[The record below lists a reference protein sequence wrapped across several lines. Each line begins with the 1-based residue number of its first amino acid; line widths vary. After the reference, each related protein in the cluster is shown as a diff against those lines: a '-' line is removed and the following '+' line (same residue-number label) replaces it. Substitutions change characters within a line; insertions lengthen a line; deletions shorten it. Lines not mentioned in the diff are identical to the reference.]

1 MIFGI
6 KQIIKMLFQQLI
18 LPVVYNACTAKPVIP
33 GTVILADA
41 HHDEIPF
48 SMLAIKEE
56 LSRHPEL
63 QVTEMYWNNNES
75 SPVKIFRNMVSFMKK
90 YATTETVII
99 CDNFL
104 PAASCKKRSET
115 QVIQL
120 WHACGAFKKF
130 GYDTEEDIPSYYVGN
145 VMANCSLVTVSSN
158 ICIKPFA
165 SAMKLPET
173 SILPVGVSRTDM
185 YFNET
190 FNQKC
195 RDNFFSQYPDA
206 RNKKIV
212 LWAPTFR
219 GKPGVA
225 SVYGLDDVLKAQ
237 EELKDTHYFIIKLHP
252 HTQVHTEGTNCD
264 IPSEELLPVADIV
277 ITDYSSIL
285 FDAMIYQLPL
295 VLFAPDLEEYLASRG
310 FYLDYRT
317 LPGIHIQK
325 EEQLVKVLSDEARL
339 NSSVNQKYHDFFQ
352 DYMAACDGH
361 ATRRIMDYVSKSPN
375 K

>member
-1 MIFGI
+1 
-6 KQIIKMLFQQLI
+6 
-18 LPVVYNACTAKPVIP
+18 
-33 GTVILADA
+33 
-41 HHDEIPF
+41 
-48 SMLAIKEE
+48 
-56 LSRHPEL
+56 
-63 QVTEMYWNNNES
+63 
-75 SPVKIFRNMVSFMKK
+75 
-90 YATTETVII
+90 
-99 CDNFL
+99 
-104 PAASCKKRSET
+104 
-115 QVIQL
+115 
-120 WHACGAFKKF
+120 
-130 GYDTEEDIPSYYVGN
+130 
-145 VMANCSLVTVSSN
+145 
-158 ICIKPFA
+158 
-165 SAMKLPET
+165 MKLPET

-195 RDNFFSQYPDA
+195 RDNFFSQYPEA

-295 VLFAPDLEEYLASRG
+295 VLFAPDLEEYWFPEASW
-310 FYLDYRT
+310 
-317 LPGIHIQK
+317 HWQ
-325 EEQLVKVLSDEARL
+325 KVLCRYW
-339 NSSVNQKYHDFFQ
+339 N
-352 DYMAACDGH
+352 
-361 ATRRIMDYVSKSPN
+361 
-375 K
+375 

>member
-1 MIFGI
+1 
-6 KQIIKMLFQQLI
+6 
-18 LPVVYNACTAKPVIP
+18 
-33 GTVILADA
+33 
-41 HHDEIPF
+41 
-48 SMLAIKEE
+48 
-56 LSRHPEL
+56 
-63 QVTEMYWNNNES
+63 
-75 SPVKIFRNMVSFMKK
+75 
-90 YATTETVII
+90 
-99 CDNFL
+99 
-104 PAASCKKRSET
+104 
-115 QVIQL
+115 
-120 WHACGAFKKF
+120 
-130 GYDTEEDIPSYYVGN
+130 
-145 VMANCSLVTVSSN
+145 
-158 ICIKPFA
+158 
-165 SAMKLPET
+165 MKLPET

-195 RDNFFSQYPDA
+195 RDNFFSQYPEA

-295 VLFAPDLEEYLASRG
+295 V
-310 FYLDYRT
+310 
-317 LPGIHIQK
+317 QK